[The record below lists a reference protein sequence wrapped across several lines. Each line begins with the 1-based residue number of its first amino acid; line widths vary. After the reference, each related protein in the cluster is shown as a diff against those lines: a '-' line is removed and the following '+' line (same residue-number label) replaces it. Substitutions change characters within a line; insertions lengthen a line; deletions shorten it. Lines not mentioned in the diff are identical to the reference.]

1 MDNGVQATNTRKN
14 MSNFSYFLL
23 AIVLG
28 VLFLGI
34 GLIAWRLIKRA
45 IGIPKE
51 IDKSDLD

>member
-1 MDNGVQATNTRKN
+1 
-14 MSNFSYFLL
+14 MSDFSYFLL
-23 AIVLG
+23 ATVLG

-51 IDKSDLD
+51 IDKNDLD

>member
-1 MDNGVQATNTRKN
+1 
-14 MSNFSYFLL
+14 MSIFSYFLI

-28 VLFLGI
+28 ILFLGI

-51 IDKSDLD
+51 IDKSEVD